1 MKKQLLIFTFT
12 ALFIGFNVAVSFAQE
27 KRAQTTMKFL
37 STSLDARAAGMG
49 DAHTA
54 MQTGATAMFYNPAS
68 MAQMP
73 HKLSITGG
81 HLEWIA
87 DITYNSAGIAYRPS
101 DGRYGVVGLHIAAVD
116 YGEFQETVLTDTERG
131 YMDLGTFSPTSI
143 SLGLSYA
150 IALSSEFMIGTN
162 VKYVSLDLANA
173 VTGFDSSN
181 NDGYAR
187 TEFRANTVAID
198 FGMLYRI
205 GFESLKFAMSVRNFS
220 PEVTYDFE
228 TTELPLTFRIGVSM
242 DLFDLT
248 NLDPDVHNLILT
260 VDANRPR
267 DFYEQIMVGTEYTFM
282 NRFAV
287 RGGYVFPTDES
298 NLSAGVGIR
307 QPIGNS
313 ALNVDYSY
321 TTFGIFE
328 NVQRLSVQFS
338 F

>member
-1 MKKQLLIFTFT
+1 M
-12 ALFIGFNVAVSFAQE
+12 ADSFAQE

-54 MQTGATAMFYNPAS
+54 MQTGAGAMFYNPAS

-73 HKLSITGG
+73 YKLSVIGG

-101 DGRYGVVGLHIAAVD
+101 DGRYGVVGLHVAAVD
-116 YGEFQETVLTDTERG
+116 YGEFQETVLTDSEQG

-150 IALSSEFMIGTN
+150 IALSSEFMIGSN

-173 VTGFDSSN
+173 VTSIDNSNDNGFT
-181 NDGYAR
+181 R
-187 TEFRANTVAID
+187 TEFRANTVAVD

-220 PEVTYDFE
+220 PEVTYDIE

-248 NLDPDVHNLILT
+248 NLDPDMHNLILS

-267 DFYEQIMVGTEYTFM
+267 DFYEQIMVGTEYSFM

-313 ALNVDYSY
+313 TINVDYSY

-328 NVQRLSVQFS
+328 NVQRLSVQFT

>member
-1 MKKQLLIFTFT
+1 
-12 ALFIGFNVAVSFAQE
+12 
-27 KRAQTTMKFL
+27 
-37 STSLDARAAGMG
+37 MG

-73 HKLSITGG
+73 HKLSVTGG

-101 DGRYGVVGLHIAAVD
+101 DGRYGVVGLNIATVD
-116 YGEFQETVLTDTERG
+116 YGEFQETILANNERG
-131 YMDLGTFSPTSI
+131 YLDLGTFSPTSI
-143 SLGLSYA
+143 SVGLSYA
-150 IALSSEFMIGTN
+150 IALSSEFMIGSN

-173 VTGFDSSN
+173 VTGFAPGDEN
-181 NDGYAR
+181 GYSR
-187 TEFRANTVAID
+187 TKYRANTFAVD

-205 GFESLKFAMSVRNFS
+205 GFESLTFAMSVRNFS
-220 PEVTYDFE
+220 PEITFDQE
-228 TTELPLTFRIGVSM
+228 NTEIPLTFRIGVNM
-242 DLFDLT
+242 DLLDLT
-248 NLDPDVHNLILT
+248 DFDPDMHSLILS

-267 DFYEQIMVGTEYTFM
+267 DYYEQIMVGTEYTFM
-282 NRFAV
+282 NRFSL

-307 QPIGNS
+307 QPIGDS
-313 ALNVDYSY
+313 ALQVDYSY